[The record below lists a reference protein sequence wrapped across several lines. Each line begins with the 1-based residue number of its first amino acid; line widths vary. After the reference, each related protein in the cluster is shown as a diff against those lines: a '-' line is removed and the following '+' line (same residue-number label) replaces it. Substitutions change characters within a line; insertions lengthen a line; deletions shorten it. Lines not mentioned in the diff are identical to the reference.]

1 MCKQGN
7 VYYKMDV
14 LDNRFTVLSADI
26 KRAQKD
32 NKAELKKLNK
42 L

>member
-1 MCKQGN
+1 
-7 VYYKMDV
+7 
-14 LDNRFTVLSADI
+14 LSADI

-42 L
+42 LWNIGKIYVYCYKNKSVCF